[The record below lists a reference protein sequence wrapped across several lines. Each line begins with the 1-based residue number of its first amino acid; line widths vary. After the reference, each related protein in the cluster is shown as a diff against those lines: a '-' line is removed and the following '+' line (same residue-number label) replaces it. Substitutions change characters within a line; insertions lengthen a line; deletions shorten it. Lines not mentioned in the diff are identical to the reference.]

1 MIGEDGTLPE
11 LEPEAAA
18 TIYPLISSGGNE
30 RVLKRWLED
39 HDSYMIADEEK
50 PLTAAEF
57 DLCIVD
63 QKGIRRHK
71 DELEI
76 LKSDAQPALLPVLL
90 LVPENREEI
99 IQTDRGEIA
108 DNVLTTTVDEIV
120 SLPIRQI
127 ELEWRIQ
134 ALLRLRNQSL
144 ELQSK
149 RDKLRRFKQAV
160 EASGHAIFITDPEG
174 TLEYVNPAF
183 EEITGYDRTEVIGR
197 TPAFLQSGEMAADY
211 YERLWETISSGEIW
225 EAEIVDR
232 RKDGELYTAYQTI
245 APITD
250 DEGAI
255 SAYVAVQTDITERKE
270 LRDRL
275 EQHRDI
281 VERIEDP
288 IMIQDRAGSFELV
301 NEALVRFAGRSKEE
315 LLGED
320 EFLFMDEGAATRIE
334 EKKTEVVETE
344 STVRY
349 SISPEFQNSNEEAV
363 FSTVRYPYYLGEDLA
378 GTIAICRDVTDLEE
392 RTRQLR
398 VMDNILRHN
407 LRNDLTVIR
416 GLADHVSTQADG
428 EIAETAEEIVAHTE
442 TLMATGEK
450 SRAITDLLSQ
460 DPARRSIDIAASMRS
475 IVEEITAS
483 RPDVQIETKVPDRLV
498 VSTTLKLREAIEEL
512 ITNAITHSDRETPS
526 IELRAK
532 AVNGDAEIS
541 IIDDGPGI
549 PEMDRDVLET
559 GQAIDDLY
567 HGSGLGLWLVYWIV
581 KRSGGSVEVTDVQP
595 RGTNVTITLPLETA
609 ERA

>member
-1 MIGEDGTLPE
+1 
-11 LEPEAAA
+11 
-18 TIYPLISSGGNE
+18 
-30 RVLKRWLED
+30 
-39 HDSYMIADEEK
+39 
-50 PLTAAEF
+50 
-57 DLCIVD
+57 
-63 QKGIRRHK
+63 
-71 DELEI
+71 
-76 LKSDAQPALLPVLL
+76 
-90 LVPENREEI
+90 
-99 IQTDRGEIA
+99 
-108 DNVLTTTVDEIV
+108 
-120 SLPIRQI
+120 
-127 ELEWRIQ
+127 
-134 ALLRLRNQSL
+134 
-144 ELQSK
+144 
-149 RDKLRRFKQAV
+149 
-160 EASGHAIFITDPEG
+160 
-174 TLEYVNPAF
+174 
-183 EEITGYDRTEVIGR
+183 
-197 TPAFLQSGEMAADY
+197 
-211 YERLWETISSGEIW
+211 
-225 EAEIVDR
+225 
-232 RKDGELYTAYQTI
+232 
-245 APITD
+245 
-250 DEGAI
+250 
-255 SAYVAVQTDITERKE
+255 
-270 LRDRL
+270 
-275 EQHRDI
+275 
-281 VERIEDP
+281 
-288 IMIQDRAGSFELV
+288 
-301 NEALVRFAGRSKEE
+301 
-315 LLGED
+315 
-320 EFLFMDEGAATRIE
+320 
-334 EKKTEVVETE
+334 
-344 STVRY
+344 
-349 SISPEFQNSNEEAV
+349 
-363 FSTVRYPYYLGEDLA
+363 
-378 GTIAICRDVTDLEE
+378 VTDLEE